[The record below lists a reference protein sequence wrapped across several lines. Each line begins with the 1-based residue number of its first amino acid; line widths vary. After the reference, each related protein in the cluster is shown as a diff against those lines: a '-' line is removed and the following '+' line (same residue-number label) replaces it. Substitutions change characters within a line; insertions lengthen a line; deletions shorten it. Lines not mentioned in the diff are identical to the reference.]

1 MPLAIHY
8 SNIFRKQYKK
18 LDRSGDK
25 KVMVKLQSVITL
37 LSEGKNLPAIFHDHK
52 LVGELQDFRECHVL
66 PDWLL
71 IYRIYEDC
79 LVLGLVATGTHSEL
93 FK

>member
-1 MPLAIHY
+1 MTFAIHY
-8 SNIFRKQYKK
+8 SNRFRKQYKK

-25 KVMVKLQSVITL
+25 EVVVKLKTVITL
-37 LSEGKNLPAIFHDHK
+37 LSEGKSLPAIFHDHK
-52 LVGELQDFRECHVL
+52 LVGKLQDFRECHVC

-71 IYRIYEDC
+71 IYKVYEDC
-79 LVLGLVATGTHSEL
+79 LVLELVATGTHSEL